1 MMICQFQ
8 RTVKKPVEIK
18 GIGLHSGLP
27 VTLKLLP
34 AGPNEG
40 INFIKNGVV
49 IPAKVEYTH
58 GFDFSTSIY
67 KDGETVRTIEHLM
80 AALYLT
86 GIDNVYIK
94 IDNEEV
100 PILDGSAKPFIEAI
114 RAAGIHSFK
123 DEKLYAVINRYIKVE
138 NGDKFIEG
146 KPYSSFK
153 VTFQADYNN
162 QIIGRKSFTYIPES
176 KQDFEGISS
185 ARTYCFLE
193 EVEYLRSKG
202 LAKGG
207 SLENAVVFDNE
218 CVLNPEGLRFEDEPV
233 RHKALDLIG
242 DLYLLG
248 YPIIGEI
255 FSFKGGHKL
264 NAEFVKT
271 LKEENA
277 FDIKTASEVQEA
289 IREAKCPDLSK
300 VA

>member
-1 MMICQFQ
+1 MICQFQ

-18 GIGLHSGLP
+18 GIGLHSG
-27 VTLKLLP
+27 LP

-86 GIDNVYIK
+86 GIDNVYVK

-146 KPYSSFK
+146 KPYPSFK
-153 VTFQADYNN
+153 VTFQA
-162 QIIGRKSFTYIPES
+162 
-176 KQDFEGISS
+176 
-185 ARTYCFLE
+185 
-193 EVEYLRSKG
+193 
-202 LAKGG
+202 
-207 SLENAVVFDNE
+207 
-218 CVLNPEGLRFEDEPV
+218 
-233 RHKALDLIG
+233 
-242 DLYLLG
+242 
-248 YPIIGEI
+248 
-255 FSFKGGHKL
+255 KL
-264 NAEFVKT
+264 NI
-271 LKEENA
+271 L
-277 FDIKTASEVQEA
+277 
-289 IREAKCPDLSK
+289 EAKVLQK
-300 VA
+300 VDH